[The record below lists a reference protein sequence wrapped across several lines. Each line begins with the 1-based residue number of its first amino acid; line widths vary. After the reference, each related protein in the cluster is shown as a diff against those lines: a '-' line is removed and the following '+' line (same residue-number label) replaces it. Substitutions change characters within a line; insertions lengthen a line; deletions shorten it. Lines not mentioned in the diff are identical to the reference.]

1 MELGRTGT
9 VWAHTVQRFAP
20 KSPPYVP
27 PAEGFTPFAV
37 GYVDLPDGVKVEAV
51 LEATTVDDPAE
62 LVDARVTLV
71 ATEPVP
77 RFATE
82 EWLAARSASRGG
94 GWPVSLDV
102 SIIGAGLSRFGRQP
116 GVTGRQLA
124 VQAIHAALADAGI
137 TWPDV
142 QLAFGGS
149 DGAGSPTPWSPS
161 WA

>member
-1 MELGRTGT
+1 MTVESALPLTGSRCSPCGNVAYPAAAGCQRCGSSDLASVELARWGT

-51 LEATTVDDPAE
+51 LEATTLDDPAE

-77 RFATE
+77 RFATDA
-82 EWLAARSASRGG
+82 WLRARSAAEE
-94 GWPVSLDV
+94 V
-102 SIIGAGLSRFGRQP
+102 GAR
-116 GVTGRQLA
+116 
-124 VQAIHAALADAGI
+124 
-137 TWPDV
+137 
-142 QLAFGGS
+142 
-149 DGAGSPTPWSPS
+149 
-161 WA
+161 